1 MLLSRFRSYFM
12 ITPKH
17 RAKPAVTG
25 PPSGSLA
32 KLRNYYK
39 SSEGY
44 RAHLRAKGPAYFE
57 QFVHVVCASSL
68 PGDRILDVGCGAGE
82 STRELV
88 QRNRN
93 VVGTDLSMLF
103 MNADRVS
110 ATTRPAYVTS
120 DASQLPF
127 ADHTFDVVCAM
138 EFIEHVW
145 PVHTVLSEI
154 DRVLKPSGR
163 IVIMSPNLLSPLWP
177 VRDLAEMVLHHRFR
191 PPLYDSYGEAASFF
205 QRSCRL
211 SLSKILSQ
219 EPQFVP
225 REPDLTRADGGGDFD
240 SVYASNARDISLFL
254 QQAGYGVAFAPGPR
268 TSLRSWVRTIIA
280 NGFGSLWTSF
290 LLKATKVRAS
300 GSRQ

>member
-1 MLLSRFRSYFM
+1 M

-17 RAKPAVTG
+17 RAKPAGAG
-25 PPSGSLA
+25 PHPGSLA

-44 RAHLRAKGPAYFE
+44 RAHLGAKGPAYFE
-57 QFVHVVCASSL
+57 QFVNVVSACSL

-82 STRELV
+82 STRAIM
-88 QRNRN
+88 QRNCN
-93 VVGTDLSMLF
+93 VVGTDLSTLF
-103 MNADRVS
+103 MNAERAN
-110 ATTRPAYVTS
+110 ATTTPAYVTS

-145 PVHTVLSEI
+145 PVETVLCEM

-177 VRDLAEMVLHHRFR
+177 VRDLAEMVLHRRFR
-191 PPLYDSYGEAASFF
+191 PPFYDSYGDAVSFF
-205 QRSCRL
+205 RRSCHL

-254 QQAGYGVAFAPGPR
+254 RKIGYEVGFATGPR
-268 TSLRSWVRTIIA
+268 TSLRSWARRLAVK
-280 NGFGSLWTSF
+280 GFGSLWTSF
-290 LLKATKVRAS
+290 LLKATKVRAV
-300 GSRQ
+300 GS